1 MSAPEL
7 TLTIAGFVARNAEIR
22 YTQAGTPVA
31 QASVPYTPRRRTPD
45 GRWEDAG
52 ETVWVDVKV
61 WQKDAE
67 KFAQL
72 ATKGTY
78 LAATGH
84 LDQPRRTAP
93 DVPQHRRPHL
103 GHPAARFRATRG
115 LDAGSRHPRE
125 RSSRPGVGA
134 RRGGQLVS
142 TATVLTSL
150 VDNPQIRPAL

>member
-7 TLTIAGFVARNAEIR
+7 ALTIAGLVARNAEIR

-78 LAATGH
+78 LAATGRPRINTWTSR
-84 LDQPRRTAP
+84 DGQPR
-93 DVPQHRRPHL
+93 
-103 GHPAARFRATRG
+103 
-115 LDAGSRHPRE
+115 
-125 RSSRPGVGA
+125 
-134 RRGGQLVS
+134 
-142 TATVLTSL
+142 TSL
-150 VDNPQIRPAL
+150 SIDARTWGIQPQDSGPHEGSMPARDTLASAPADQAWAPAGAASWSAQPPF

>member
-78 LAATGH
+78 LTATGR
-84 LDQPRRTAP
+84 PRINTWTSRDGKPRTALSI
-93 DVPQHRRPHL
+93 D
-103 GHPAARFRATRG
+103 ART
-115 LDAGSRHPRE
+115 
-125 RSSRPGVGA
+125 
-134 RRGGQLVS
+134 
-142 TATVLTSL
+142 
-150 VDNPQIRPAL
+150 